1 MVAAYIDSLIVESVS
16 GDTDHE
22 PRPPTS
28 PKPQRSRSSSPSQD
42 AADAPSVPAAD
53 SDVTTPTHRL
63 KICGDGRCAIRA
75 ALAAAGV
82 APPAGVDNIRTDTS
96 RAALEYLR
104 EQRIAAAEAL
114 VEKMKEDEEFANF
127 VRWSF
132 PDEAFETFEDW
143 LDGQR
148 ADDTDDAIS
157 SCWHGGGQWM
167 LYGLGLLLNVKI
179 VVHIVESS
187 TLELSGPQQG
197 TEVVD
202 ARDDGDNESVVRL
215 ASMRSEDGDYDHF
228 DVLLCGDDAAS
239 NAEAEP
245 LGPRALI
252 PARSSLF
259 ASASKPSPS
268 ATRLLGWAALNALF
282 VALYLQTTSPE
293 GPTVS
298 ERLTHAAQIVAQVL
312 ENNGGSAPTAL
323 TTCALAAIQPVDA
336 GMMSEVTVA
345 AA

>member
-1 MVAAYIDSLIVESVS
+1 MVVAYIDSLIVESVS

-42 AADAPSVPAAD
+42 AADAASVPAAD

-132 PDEAFETFEDW
+132 PDEAFETFEEW

-167 LYGLGLLLNVKI
+167 LYGLGLLLKVKI

-202 ARDDGDNESVVRL
+202 ARDGDGDNESVVRL

-228 DVLLCGDDAAS
+228 DVLLGGDDAAS

-245 LGPRALI
+245 PARALI
-252 PARSSLF
+252 PARSSF

-323 TTCALAAIQPVDA
+323 TTCALAAMQPVDA